1 MQMGHEMSAAE
12 LDTTSA
18 PEIDRVEQWRR
29 EELERAGYDPKSA
42 FVLAT
47 SREIDL
53 HTAVD
58 LLERGCPVEIALAIL
73 L

>member
-1 MQMGHEMSAAE
+1 MSAAE
-12 LDTTSA
+12 LETTTSSL
-18 PEIDRVEQWRR
+18 EIDRVEQWRID
-29 EELERAGYDPKSA
+29 ELERAGYDSKSA

-47 SREIDL
+47 SLEIDL

-58 LLERGCPVEIALAIL
+58 MRKRGCSVELALAIL